1 MKLLKATIKGK
12 TTLST
17 GFLTV
22 NRYQIEADKHAGG
35 THEIT
40 WEMMERGN
48 AVAVLGYDPV
58 HDVVVLINELR
69 PGLLIAGD
77 YPFTDNLVAG
87 GMNAG
92 ESPIEAAVREM
103 QEEANLVLTDAVLI
117 HPGAYVSSGGSTE
130 KIAIV
135 VGRVD
140 STKAGGIHGNPNESE
155 DIKTVILPAH
165 EFIERV
171 RRAVITDLKTLV
183 AGYWFAEHRQ
193 ELRKR
198 VG

>member
-1 MKLLKATIKGK
+1 MKALKATIKTK

-22 NRYQIEADKHAGG
+22 NRYQIEAEKHAGG
-35 THEIT
+35 THVVT

-48 AVAVLGYDPV
+48 AVAVLGYDPL
-58 HDVVVLINELR
+58 HDAVVLINELR

-77 YPFTDNLVAG
+77 YPYTDNLVAG

-92 ESPIEAAVREM
+92 ESAIAAAVREM
-103 QEEANLVLTDAVLI
+103 KEEANLVLEDALLI

-140 STKAGGIHGNPNESE
+140 STQAGGIHGNPNESE
-155 DIKTVILPAH
+155 DIKTVVLPAL
-165 EFIERV
+165 EFIERI
-171 RRAVITDLKTLV
+171 RRAEITDLKTLV
-183 AGYWFAEHRQ
+183 AGYWLAEHRD
-193 ELRKR
+193 ELRQSK
-198 VG
+198 